1 MWLGKGSQRLGAEE
15 IRGRKTLPM
24 VSVCPLR
31 SPELRVYGTVDRWE
45 IGALNIWG
53 EVCHYGID
61 AGHPWELRNC

>member
-1 MWLGKGSQRLGAEE
+1 M
-15 IRGRKTLPM
+15 I
-24 VSVCPLR
+24 SVCPLR

-45 IGALNIWG
+45 IGALNISG

>member
-24 VSVCPLR
+24 VSACPLR

-53 EVCHYGID
+53 GRYVIMGFMLAIL
-61 AGHPWELRNC
+61 GS